1 LTLVELLKKRL
12 ADELDSKKEAV
23 SSGFASD
30 YADYRY
36 RIGLIE
42 GLKIAENELSEILA
56 NYEES

>member
-12 ADELDSKKEAV
+12 SDELESKKEAV

-36 RIGLIE
+36 RIGF
-42 GLKIAENELSEILA
+42 ELSEILA
-56 NYEES
+56 NYEEG